1 MLVKIMTYYDCVLVL
16 QGNSTFGFSVKCS
29 NGYWIGSGL
38 ISMSVL
44 LQQMNWLKAVCPS
57 SPVTVFSF
65 GTVACK
71 AGHVRSHVVRRGD
84 ATPTATAR
92 ATLVGNPPQRLHRRV
107 GGWSGLAKMQLPL
120 GTLFVARVYTHI
132 DTNTHIHKHAY
143 IRA

>member
-1 MLVKIMTYYDCVLVL
+1 MSAVCPLSSFLVNRYRFEWPSKLLQRRSATVYDCHYDCHT
-16 QGNSTFGFSVKCS
+16 S
-29 NGYWIGSGL
+29 
-38 ISMSVL
+38 L
-44 LQQMNWLKAVCPS
+44 LQQPLSTAVCPS

>member
-1 MLVKIMTYYDCVLVL
+1 MSAVCPLSSFLVNRYRFEWPSKLLQRRSATVYDCHYDCHT
-16 QGNSTFGFSVKCS
+16 S
-29 NGYWIGSGL
+29 
-38 ISMSVL
+38 L
-44 LQQMNWLKAVCPS
+44 LQQPLFTAVCPS

-65 GTVACK
+65 GAVARK

-120 GTLFVARVYTHI
+120 GTLFVARAYTHI
-132 DTNTHIHKHAY
+132 DRNTHIHKHAY